1 LNENFATCRGVQ
13 EKEKLINLAGKEEV
27 QLLLNLPLLY
37 FCSPFFGGK
46 KKQLAKLETG
56 NIIKLFC
63 RTVVVAFLANLRG
76 S

>member
-37 FCSPFFGGK
+37 CSPFFGGK
-46 KKQLAKLETG
+46 KNNWQNSKLE
-56 NIIKLFC
+56 I
-63 RTVVVAFLANLRG
+63 
-76 S
+76 